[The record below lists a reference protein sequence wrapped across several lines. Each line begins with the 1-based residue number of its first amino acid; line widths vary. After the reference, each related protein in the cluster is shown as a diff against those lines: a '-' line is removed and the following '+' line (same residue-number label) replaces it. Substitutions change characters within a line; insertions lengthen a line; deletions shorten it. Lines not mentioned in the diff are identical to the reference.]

1 MKGVAFAAGLLC
13 ASAGFG
19 MENRNA
25 EWFIAAESDNLATI
39 DRMIKEGMDLNIIGY
54 SGKTALSCAA
64 KNNDLKMV
72 ERLIEGNPSEV
83 LNMVLE

>member
-1 MKGVAFAAGLLC
+1 MKKLVFKMKGVAFAAGLLC

-39 DRMIKEGMDLNIIGY
+39 ICPI
-54 SGKTALSCAA
+54 SAL
-64 KNNDLKMV
+64 
-72 ERLIEGNPSEV
+72 
-83 LNMVLE
+83 